1 MDYIISTHGVFT
13 NTFFIIPT
21 NVEIR
26 FYVLHT
32 YAMSMGDGYRL
43 FRSLFLSKAI
53 RPVEIKGPNENCCD
67 YLLTKDNWDTLIIN
81 STRTTQDVNGV
92 FEILGYGNLQRI
104 LDEKFNIHGQAMF
117 SDIVKEISL
126 RTCSAVIHCLF
137 CRSL

>member
-1 MDYIISTHGVFT
+1 MQYIISTHGSFRNSHFYV
-13 NTFFIIPT
+13 PG
-21 NVEIR
+21 NVQIR

-53 RPVEIKGPNENCCD
+53 RPVEIKGPNQKCCD
-67 YLLTKDNWDTLIIN
+67 YLLTKDNWDTLIIHG
-81 STRTTQDVNGV
+81 TRTTQDVNGV
-92 FEILGYGNLQRI
+92 FKLSCKRAPQRI
-104 LDEKFNIHGQAMF
+104 LDRKFNIHGQAML

-126 RTCSAVIHCLF
+126 RTGSAVIHCLF